1 MNNVLKSLWE
11 EWQYGRGIIIH
22 FLEDLS
28 EEDLIKVFPR
38 NKYNNILAQC
48 NELYEI
54 QQDYFDALETKNMDF
69 AGRNLNLQD
78 ASKLAEKMKNLDN
91 KMFQVFKILTGEEEI
106 NWFGEKKDA
115 VQHICAMI
123 GHEQMHIG
131 QIVAFCYAVGIRIPD
146 SIIQTMS

>member
-1 MNNVLKSLWE
+1 
-11 EWQYGRGIIIH
+11 
-22 FLEDLS
+22 
-28 EEDLIKVFPR
+28 
-38 NKYNNILAQC
+38 
-48 NELYEI
+48 
-54 QQDYFDALETKNMDF
+54 
-69 AGRNLNLQD
+69 
-78 ASKLAEKMKNLDN
+78 MKNLDN

-146 SIIQTMS
+146 SIIQTMSLDD